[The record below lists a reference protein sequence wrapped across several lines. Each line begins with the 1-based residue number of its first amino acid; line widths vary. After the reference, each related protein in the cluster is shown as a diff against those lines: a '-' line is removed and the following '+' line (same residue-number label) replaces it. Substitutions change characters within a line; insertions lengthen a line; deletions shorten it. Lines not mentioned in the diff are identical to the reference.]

1 VGWKRGGG
9 GVRAV
14 WQGKVTKYV
23 TLSLENEKYTQ
34 EVETGI
40 TEKQIIWYN
49 ILHDM
54 IYLLIAIGL
63 KPGGS
68 STVHIYI

>member
-1 VGWKRGGG
+1 MSGGGEREGGGGG

-40 TEKQIIWYN
+40 TEKQII
-49 ILHDM
+49 
-54 IYLLIAIGL
+54 
-63 KPGGS
+63 
-68 STVHIYI
+68 